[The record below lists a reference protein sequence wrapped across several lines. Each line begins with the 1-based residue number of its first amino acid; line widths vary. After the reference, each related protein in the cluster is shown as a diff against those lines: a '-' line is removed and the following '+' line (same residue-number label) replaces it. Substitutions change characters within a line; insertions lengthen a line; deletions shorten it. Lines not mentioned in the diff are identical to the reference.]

1 MRTTLKTILLAGA
14 VSSLLFLTSCAFFDW
29 MQGKTGN
36 EEVTELESGMTA
48 PEKRTTPFDDALR
61 SLGAMLTAYDIPQTA
76 VQSKNIGNQTAEKV
90 LPSDLYVMISTALT
104 KMGKQVLFVP
114 YDAKYIVSE
123 STTGGQINRIYPD
136 IVVTG
141 GITGFDKEM
150 IEKERKGEIEGGW
163 AGASGAARYDVATG
177 VSQISLDLNLLDYKT
192 QSSFPGVLAT
202 NAILLRKD
210 KFGWG
215 VSAYYMGCG
224 GSFDSK
230 VKTQQGV
237 YVALRMLVEY
247 SLLEVLGK
255 YFNVPYWKCIKGSNP
270 DTEMISRMT
279 DNYREM
285 TPEQQIP
292 VLKKYLFLHGHKGID
307 RKSDTLN
314 PFEQQALSKAMRQYG
329 VSTNAEVMVKM
340 WEAVNVDTAKE
351 IVIQDR
357 RRRAVEFQRAA
368 VEQEKEAQLAARQ
381 EEERKAGEAA
391 ELKELQAK
399 YDNFIAAG
407 DNYVNENKYEKA
419 LEGYNNALKIA
430 PNMKYPNEQ
439 AAKIRAFLE
448 KQKAAEE
455 TYRAS
460 VAAGNEFFNSK
471 SYEKAR
477 IEFDRAATVK
487 PDDDY
492 VVKKLEELNKLLAG
506 KKPSGVGKINEKDF
520 NDE

>member
-1 MRTTLKTILLAGA
+1 MRSIHKPILLAGA

-29 MQGKTGN
+29 MQGKTSN

-48 PEKRTTPFDDALR
+48 PEKRTTPFDEALR
-61 SLGAMLTAYDIPQTA
+61 SLGSMLTAYDIPQTA

-90 LPSDLYVMISTALT
+90 LPSDLYVMISTALN
-104 KMGKQVLFVP
+104 KIGKQVLFIP
-114 YDAKYIVSE
+114 YDAKYIISE

-136 IVVTG
+136 IVITG

-177 VSQISLDLNLLDYKT
+177 VSQIALDLNLLDYTT
-192 QSSFPGVLAT
+192 QSSFPGVLST

-210 KFGWG
+210 KLGWG

-255 YFNVPYWKCIKGSNP
+255 YFNVPYWKCIKGANP
-270 DTEMISRMT
+270 DSEMIARMI

-285 TPEQQIP
+285 TPDQQIP
-292 VLKKYLFLHGHKGID
+292 ILKKYLFIHGHKWID
-307 RKSDTLN
+307 RKSNTLN
-314 PFEQQALSKAMRQYG
+314 ASEQQALSKAMRQYG
-329 VSTNAEVMVKM
+329 VSTNTELMVKM
-340 WEAVNVDTAKE
+340 WEDVNVNTAKD

-357 RRRAVEFQRAA
+357 RKRAVEFQRASA
-368 VEQEKEAQLAARQ
+368 EQEKQAQFAAQQEA
-381 EEERKAGEAA
+381 ERKVREAA

-399 YDNFIAAG
+399 YDSFIAAG
-407 DNYVNENKYEKA
+407 DNYVKENNYEKA
-419 LEGYNNALKIA
+419 LEGYDNALKIG
-430 PNMKYPNEQ
+430 PDMKYPNEQ
-439 AAKIRAFLE
+439 AAKLRAFLE
-448 KQKAAEE
+448 KRKAAAE
-455 TYRAS
+455 TYTAA
-460 VAAGNEFFNSK
+460 VAAGDGFFK
-471 SYEKAR
+471 AKEYEKAKA
-477 IEFDRAATVK
+477 EYNKAAVLKT
-487 PDDDY
+487 DDESLT
-492 VVKKLEELNKLLAG
+492 KKLEDLNRLLSHKQPA
-506 KKPSGVGKINEKDF
+506 GVGKINEKDF